1 MDSLESSGIP
11 FVPQNLCKNY
21 TQTPLEGDKVH
32 ENEEKRS
39 MKFPKRVNSNGR
51 RFLGVRQRPSG
62 RWVAEI
68 KDSSQ
73 KLRLWLGTFD
83 SAEEAARAY
92 DSAARLLR
100 GRNAKTNFPCHGNMN
115 SHEESSI
122 LLGKNP
128 RLFQLLQHAI
138 TKNHA
143 RSPSLFPDEIIPW
156 NDHITGD
163 KADSNQFDTLVEET
177 IVCSSNSESAGSCGF
192 DHDRNMLSQLSFGS
206 SKVYSSVFVAP
217 SFSSS
222 LCQVGEDEKNG
233 QEA

>member
-1 MDSLESSGIP
+1 MFLPFFLNKPFSYTLMDSLESSGINP
-11 FVPQNLCKNY
+11 SP
-21 TQTPLEGDKVH
+21 TPLEGNKVH
-32 ENEEKRS
+32 ENEEERS
-39 MKFPKRVNSNGR
+39 MMLPKRGNGR

-83 SAEEAARAY
+83 SPEEAARAY

-100 GRNAKTNFPCHGNMN
+100 GRNAKTNFPCHGFMN
-115 SHEESSI
+115 SNEESSN

-138 TKNHA
+138 IKNSHA
-143 RSPSLFPDEIIPW
+143 RSSSLYPEIIPC
-156 NDHITGD
+156 D
-163 KADSNQFDTLVEET
+163 KVDSNHFDTLVEET
-177 IVCSSNSESAGSCGF
+177 IVCSSSSSESGSCGF
-192 DHDRNMLSQLSFGS
+192 DHDRNMLSKNSFGSS

-217 SFSSS
+217 SFSAS
-222 LCQVGEDEKNG
+222 LCQVGEDQKNH